1 MVLGI
6 PVSQLSDGAMSNL
19 VLNASCGTNID
30 GEAPILIRNE
40 QRQRAH
46 PRPKRRHGLG
56 SRRELYRQLWGFA
69 DPRPDPWQAVK
80 GIEHKNLLHPEPEAR
95 EYMHWQAAADGSR
108 RCKRRANICLTIF
121 VLKTS
126 NGSWPGRTSQTLKGP
141 QPQARIGTSGTC
153 GRIFLRHRS
162 FWICNLLRLREAAR

>member
-1 MVLGI
+1 
-6 PVSQLSDGAMSNL
+6 MS
-19 VLNASCGTNID
+19 NASCGPNID

-95 EYMHWQAAADGSR
+95 EYMHWR
-108 RCKRRANICLTIF
+108 
-121 VLKTS
+121 KTS
-126 NGSWPGRTSQTLKGP
+126 KYKLDDFRTEDVKWVLAREDVPDPEGSTAAGEDRHLRDVWSLFFATSE
-141 QPQARIGTSGTC
+141 
-153 GRIFLRHRS
+153 
-162 FWICNLLRLREAAR
+162 LLDM